1 MGRSGFTSELHSST
15 SSPLRTRTM
24 PTSVIRSYA
33 ALPPVVS
40 KSTNTRSSGRSSAAT
55 IERQQWIVKIR
66 PAIAKHTPG
75 LPVAAR
81 LIQIEGGGE
90 HRFRLAIRFGHFFTR
105 GRGDERRT
113 VERHRVLFALFR
125 A

>member
-1 MGRSGFTSELHSST
+1 MGRSGVTNELHSST

-55 IERQQWIVKIR
+55 IERQQRVVEIR
-66 PAIAKHTPG
+66 PALAKHPPG
-75 LPVAAR
+75 LPVGAH
-81 LIQIEGGGE
+81 LIQIEGGSQ
-90 HRFRLAIRFGHFFTR
+90 HRFRLAIRFGYFFTR
-105 GRGDERRT
+105 GRGDER
-113 VERHRVLFALFR
+113 
-125 A
+125 